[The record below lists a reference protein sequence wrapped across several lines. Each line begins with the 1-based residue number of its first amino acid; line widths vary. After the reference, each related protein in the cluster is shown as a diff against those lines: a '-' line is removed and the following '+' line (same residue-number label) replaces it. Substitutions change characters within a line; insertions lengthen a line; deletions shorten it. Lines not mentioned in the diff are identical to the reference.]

1 MNGLFFRLTLW
12 LTFRVNQSV
21 NQRKSSKIYKKGK
34 SLPEPEET
42 ETSVI
47 FRIKADVVSEKLIE
61 LSLQYESQVGEPVT
75 PAPPVPNA
83 MQNLSLQDK
92 IELLCNL
99 FNPNFLCLPID
110 LLHKISK
117 RCIFASPKNLK
128 KVYGLM
134 V

>member
-92 IELLCNL
+92 IELLCSL
-99 FNPNFLCLPID
+99 FKPNFLCFTNRPL
-110 LLHKISK
+110 
-117 RCIFASPKNLK
+117 AENLK
-128 KVYGLM
+128 KVYICIT
-134 V
+134 